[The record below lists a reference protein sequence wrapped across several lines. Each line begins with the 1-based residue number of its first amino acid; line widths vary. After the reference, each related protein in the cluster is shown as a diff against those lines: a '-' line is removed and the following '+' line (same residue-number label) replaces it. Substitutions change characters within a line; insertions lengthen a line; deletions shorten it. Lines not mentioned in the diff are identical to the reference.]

1 MSTTRKAPSQSATL
15 FKKGTT
21 KKGNDGNQ
29 WVIVADARG
38 VQRWQ
43 KVPVQGAKTKT
54 KTKTKTNKKAK
65 ATTRRVGRIVELGT
79 DSNMESIWGK
89 NKPLEKF
96 MKLYFWCFYH

>member
-43 KVPVQGAKTKT
+43 KVQAQG
-54 KTKTKTNKKAK
+54 
-65 ATTRRVGRIVELGT
+65 VHYLG
-79 DSNMESIWGK
+79 S
-89 NKPLEKF
+89 
-96 MKLYFWCFYH
+96 Y